1 MEVHAHAHTE
11 RKKWTHYL
19 WEFLMLFLAVFCGF
33 LAEYKLEHIVEHNRE
48 KEYMQSMAEDLQQDT
63 AEISRVLK
71 FVDLQ
76 RAELD
81 SLLNQ
86 LEFYS
91 STHVLD
97 VKKLYQ
103 RHFDNLGANVAT
115 FSERTLSQ
123 LKNAGGLRL
132 IRIKSVADSISI
144 YDSKIQYLSL
154 VGKTYDGVSTDVGIA
169 GYAIFDNRF
178 FRANFTDNLIQ
189 LITADAKKLREYS
202 NRVFTLY
209 IVANYYYSYLSQQK
223 ELAKKLIELIR
234 KEYHL
239 K

>member
-1 MEVHAHAHTE
+1 MDVHHHSHSE

-63 AEISRVLK
+63 TEMSRVLK
-71 FVDLQ
+71 FVNLEKD
-76 RAELD
+76 ELY
-81 SLLNQ
+81 SLLDQ
-86 LEFYS
+86 LESYS
-91 STHVLD
+91 SSHVLD

-103 RHFDNLGANVAT
+103 RHFAGLAANVAT
-115 FSERTLSQ
+115 FSQRTLSQ

-154 VGKTYDGVSTDVGIA
+154 VGKTYDEVSTDMGIA

-178 FRANFTDNLIQ
+178 IRNNYTDNLIQ
-189 LITADAKKLREYS
+189 LITTDAKTLRHGS
-202 NRVFTLY
+202 SRRAVG
-209 IVANYYYSYLSQQK
+209 
-223 ELAKKLIELIR
+223 
-234 KEYHL
+234 
-239 K
+239 

>member
-1 MEVHAHAHTE
+1 MEVHAHSHTP

-63 AEISRVLK
+63 AEISRILK
-71 FVDLQ
+71 FVYLQ

-86 LEFYS
+86 LELYS

-103 RHFDNLGANVAT
+103 RHFDNFGANVAT

-154 VGKTYDGVSTDVGIA
+154 VGKTYDEVSTDVGIA

-178 FRANFTDNLIQ
+178 FRANFTDNFIQ
-189 LITADAKKLREYS
+189 LITTDAKTLREYS

-209 IVANYYYSYLSQQK
+209 TVANYYYSYLAKQK
-223 ELAKKLIELIR
+223 ELAKKLIGLI
-234 KEYHL
+234 KKDYHL